1 MKPRY
6 IKRISKRDFPEEV
19 QKWIDILLYP
29 LNASIEQTG
38 AILEKNISLYDNLS
52 ANVRTLQVSGCS
64 QIKGDTTQGSN
75 TILNASYYQATIEG
89 KNYGVQIGQ
98 PIKGLGLANDTT
110 ITNIVGSTITLSKPC
125 NYTQKE
131 AEFLSGG
138 FFPVRIAYTLD
149 FRPSSVIISNITDLE
164 GNPTHISSGVTPQW
178 RLENK
183 EVVIDGISGLQ
194 AGKTYSVT
202 FVIL

>member
-52 ANVRTLQVSGCS
+52 ANVRTIQVSGCS

-75 TILNASYYQATIEG
+75 TILNASY
-89 KNYGVQIGQ
+89 
-98 PIKGLGLANDTT
+98 
-110 ITNIVGSTITLSKPC
+110 
-125 NYTQKE
+125 
-131 AEFLSGG
+131 
-138 FFPVRIAYTLD
+138 
-149 FRPSSVIISNITDLE
+149 
-164 GNPTHISSGVTPQW
+164 
-178 RLENK
+178 
-183 EVVIDGISGLQ
+183 
-194 AGKTYSVT
+194 
-202 FVIL
+202 